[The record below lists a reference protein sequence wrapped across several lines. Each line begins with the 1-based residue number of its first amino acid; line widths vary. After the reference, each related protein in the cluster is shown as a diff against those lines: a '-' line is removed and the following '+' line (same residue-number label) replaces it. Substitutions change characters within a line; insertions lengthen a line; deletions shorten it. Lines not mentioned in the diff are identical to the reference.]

1 MENGLK
7 PKWWEWLLLVVVV
20 ESLIPAKKGR
30 RWEWLVLAG
39 ILSRFL

>member
-7 PKWWEWLLLVVVV
+7 VKWWEWLLLVVVV
-20 ESLIPAKKGR
+20 ESLIPTQKGR
-30 RWEWLVLAG
+30 KWEWLVLAG